1 MMEECGY
8 TKHNDNNDNETYASL
23 DTMDKGKNPRYHI
36 PKYDWGMRKKKHN
49 DNNDNGSDASM
60 DTTNKGKETFPDTT
74 SPSMMEEFLNNK
86 HNDNN

>member
-1 MMEECGY
+1 
-8 TKHNDNNDNETYASL
+8 
-23 DTMDKGKNPRYHI
+23 
-36 PKYDWGMRKKKHN
+36 MRKKKHN

-74 SPSMMEEFLNNK
+74 SPSMMEEFGNNK